1 MSDANQR
8 TAPVSGSCARCGCA
22 LGYRASLKADE
33 WYCCGACSGSDRC
46 VCGCKPEHTREPPVD
61 VYVPTRRMFAARLPL
76 LGPQPRPLGRAH
88 SRCTRL
94 VESAPRIQ
102 PSGVA
107 KWRSDS
113 RAR

>member
-61 VYVPTRRMFAARLPL
+61 VYVPTRRMFAARLPDGL
-76 LGPQPRPLGRAH
+76 KTRPDREDRPRAFPFSDRNRGR
-88 SRCTRL
+88 
-94 VESAPRIQ
+94 
-102 PSGVA
+102 
-107 KWRSDS
+107 
-113 RAR
+113 